1 MTQAVTFV
9 IFGATGHLS
18 RTKLLPSLAKV
29 VARENLSA
37 HAVIGVGSRDRST
50 EDFMTLVSNSLTSAQ
65 IDPEVSE
72 RFLSGAFSY
81 HAVSD
86 EGSYKDL
93 ASHVE
98 HIEADNSLPSNRLL
112 YLAVPPSKLDATI
125 SGIAK
130 SGLDSGSGWTRLVVE
145 KPFGSDLKT
154 AVHSNETI
162 HASFSEDQIY
172 RIDHFLGKE
181 TVRNLLVFRF
191 TNSLFEQTWNRRHI
205 ESVEITVAESAG
217 VDGRAAYFDE
227 SGTVRDMLQNH
238 LTQILTLIA
247 MEPPVIMDA
256 ASIHTEKVKVLT
268 AVRPIDPNDVV
279 LGRYGAGSISGEPV
293 DGYLDEPDV
302 PDDSTTPTFVAVRIN
317 IDNWRWY
324 GVPFYLRTGKRMSR
338 RASVVTVR
346 YLRPPIC
353 LFHTEGTCQ
362 GHQNVLT
369 LRLQPDEGFELLI
382 DVKQPGPDSKIG
394 RIPLTVS
401 YDDILESAP
410 DAYETLLADVIWGD
424 QTLFV
429 RADEVESAWKLY
441 DPLLDRSDIHTYPAG
456 SNGPECT
463 ERLIVTEP
471 GIWTAI

>member
-1 MTQAVTFV
+1 MTKAVTFV

-18 RTKLLPSLAKV
+18 RTKLIPSLAKV
-29 VARENLSA
+29 IAREDLSA
-37 HAVIGVGSRDRST
+37 HAVIGVGSRDRSS
-50 EDFMTLVSNSLTSAQ
+50 EDFMALVKASLSTAQ
-65 IDPEVSE
+65 VDTEVSE
-72 RFLSGAFSY
+72 RFLSGSFSY

-86 EGSYKDL
+86 ERSYDDL

-98 HIEADNSLPSNRLL
+98 RIEAAEALPANRLL
-112 YLAVPPSKLDATI
+112 YLAVPPSKLDATVV
-125 SGIAK
+125 GIAASGLK
-130 SGLDSGSGWTRLVVE
+130 SGKGWTRLVVE
-145 KPFGSDLKT
+145 KPFGTDLAS
-154 AVHSNETI
+154 AVRSNDII
-162 HASFSEDQIY
+162 HATFAEDQVY

-205 ESVEITVAESAG
+205 ESVEITVAESLG

-247 MEPPVIMDA
+247 MEPPAVMDA
-256 ASIHTEKVKVLT
+256 ASIHSEKVKVLS
-268 AVRPIDPNDVV
+268 AVRPIPADDVV
-279 LGRYGAGSISGEPV
+279 LGRYGSGSIGGESV
-293 DGYLDEPDV
+293 AGYLDEPGVSDG
-302 PDDSTTPTFVAVRIN
+302 SLTPTFVAARMN
-317 IDNWRWY
+317 IDNWRWH

-338 RASVVTVR
+338 RTSLVTVR

-353 LFHTEGTCQ
+353 LFHREGDCR

-382 DVKQPGPDSKIG
+382 DVKQPGPGAMIG
-394 RIPLTVS
+394 QIPLAVS

-429 RADEVESAWKLY
+429 RSDEVEAAWKLY

-456 SNGPECT
+456 SNGPESAD
-463 ERLIVTEP
+463 RLIVTEP
-471 GIWTAI
+471 GVWTAI